1 MCEFDWIYAI
11 GAIIALLVVLIP
23 LLITLFQDEDGNGCG
38 GAIVLSIITWVITY
52 LLLVIVLG
60 FGCRFILFIW
70 HAMQTGFL
78 TIWPFIE
85 SNLIF
90 IIFSIVIMTLGII
103 KFIIWITK

>member
-1 MCEFDWIYAI
+1 MCEFDWIFAI
-11 GAIIALLVVLIP
+11 GAIIAQLVALIP
-23 LLITLFQDEDGNGCG
+23 LLMGLFQDGNDGCV
-38 GAIVLSIITWVITY
+38 GAIVLSVITWFITFI
-52 LLLVIVLG
+52 LLVIVLG

-70 HAMQTGFL
+70 HATQTGFL